1 MSKRDYYEVL
11 EVSKSAEA
19 SEIKKAYR
27 KKAMQFHPDKNPG
40 DKAAEEKFKEAAE
53 AYEVLSD
60 DQKKARYDQYGHAGV
75 GGASSGGYGGGGM
88 SMDDIFSHFGDI
100 FGGGGG
106 GGFGGFSGFGGFGG
120 GGGGRQR
127 VNKGS
132 NLRVKVSLTLD
143 EILNGVE
150 KKIKVKKYV
159 PCSHCSGSGADGGAS
174 HSNCSTCN
182 GSGQVTRISNTIL
195 GQMQTA
201 STCPTCGGE
210 GKIITNKCKHCAG
223 EGIEKDEEVISI
235 NIPAGVEEGMQ
246 LSVSGKGNAARRGG
260 INGDLLVLIHE
271 EDHDELVRDGRDLL
285 YNLFI
290 SIPEATLGAPV
301 EIPTLEGKVKV
312 KIEAGTQPGKV
323 LRLRG
328 KGLPEV
334 NAYGRGDLL
343 VKINVWIPKDLSK
356 DEKKAMEKM
365 ADSDSFTP
373 RPTSQEKGFFSKM
386 RDMF

>member
-11 EVSKSAEA
+11 EVSKNATAE
-19 SEIKKAYR
+19 EIKKAYR
-27 KKAMQFHPDKNPG
+27 KKALKYHPDKNPD
-40 DKAAEEKFKEAAE
+40 DKVAEEKFKEAAE

-60 DQKKARYDQYGHAGV
+60 ENKKSRYDQFGHAGV
-75 GGASSGGYGGGGM
+75 GGAAGGGFGGGGM

-106 GGFGGFSGFGGFGG
+106 FGGFSGFGGFGG
-120 GGGGRQR
+120 GRSRQR

-132 NLRVKVSLTLD
+132 NLRVKVSLTLN

-159 PCSHCSGSGADGGAS
+159 ACKHCSGTGADGGAS
-174 HSNCSTCN
+174 HSTCSTCQ

-246 LSVSGKGNAARRGG
+246 LSVSGRGNAARRGG
-260 INGDLLVLIHE
+260 VNGDLLVLIHE
-271 EDHDELVRDGRDLL
+271 EEHEELVRDGRDLL
-285 YNLFI
+285 YNLFV
-290 SIPEATLGAPV
+290 SIPEAILGAPV
-301 EIPTLEGKVKV
+301 EIPTLEGRVKV

-356 DEKKAMEKM
+356 EEKKAMEKM
-365 ADSDSFTP
+365 AESDSFAP
-373 RPTSQEKGFFSKM
+373 KPTSHEKGFFSRMK
-386 RDMF
+386 DMF